1 MRQSFPLAFWTARAR
16 LEDHEGAYGAPGE
29 EEVLL
34 EVKRKYYY
42 YYCFF
47 FGHYIRVAL
56 RIMKALMAPQVK
68 KKYY

>member
-1 MRQSFPLAFWTARAR
+1 MRQSFPLAFWTKRAR

-42 YYCFF
+42 YCCCFF
-47 FGHYIRVAL
+47 GRYFRVAL
-56 RIMKALMAPQVK
+56 RITKAHMVPQVK
-68 KKYY
+68 KEYY